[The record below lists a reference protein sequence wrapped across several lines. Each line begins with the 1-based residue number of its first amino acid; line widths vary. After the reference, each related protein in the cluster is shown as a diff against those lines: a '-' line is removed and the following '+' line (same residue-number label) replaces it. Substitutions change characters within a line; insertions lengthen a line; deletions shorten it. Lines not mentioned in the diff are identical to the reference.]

1 MSKSLVKAVEELI
14 CGDSLTRAPVPNSP
28 EWIENV
34 LAVRDRVAELEK
46 ELATATEDEAREWTT
61 NHNLHKHIAELKAEL
76 ATATKDEAREWTTN
90 HNLREHIVELEA
102 ELAAQSFKEYA
113 AAQTIEQKRWAIDE
127 RDRLFNAWDEWA
139 EETQK
144 TWRAVEEHPNYI
156 YHLLGMVVKLL
167 SRGILH
173 LKDELHLSRHQ
184 AMMDVDMM
192 REQLKSPQDA
202 PDPEDQ
208 GQSP

>member
-1 MSKSLVKAVEELI
+1 MVSEQSLVNAVDELI

-61 NHNLHKHIAELKAEL
+61 NHNL
-76 ATATKDEAREWTTN
+76 
-90 HNLREHIVELEA
+90 REHIVELEA

-113 AAQTIEQKRWAIDE
+113 AAQTIGHATRTIGELKEHIAELELALEMSVEASEVYDDLTPEDWIELARQEAA
-127 RDRLFNAWDEWA
+127 NA
-139 EETQK
+139 
-144 TWRAVEEHPNYI
+144 
-156 YHLLGMVVKLL
+156 
-167 SRGILH
+167 
-173 LKDELHLSRHQ
+173 
-184 AMMDVDMM
+184 
-192 REQLKSPQDA
+192 PQDA
-202 PDPEDQ
+202 PDPDDQ